1 MIFIPVHNP
10 NSELLKL
17 VIKLIKIHSI
27 KAYHI
32 YIVNDHSKNQ
42 KSNKIFLN
50 LSKLGC
56 NIKSNKFS
64 KGKGSA
70 IKYSLNYARDKKLK
84 YILFADGDGQHTDV
98 DIINIYSLGKKNKN
112 FFIGQRSFENAP
124 ALNRIS
130 NNFSNYLFNLITRLN
145 LKDTQCG
152 LRFIPDDCYDII
164 IEISENQFDLELASL
179 FEINKNKKK
188 IKPVNIQTIYF
199 NTKYISNYN
208 KIFDSLRIF
217 KIFLI
222 YKFFMK

>member
-84 YILFADGDGQHTDV
+84 YILFADGDGQHTDI
-98 DIINIYSLGKKNKN
+98 DIINIYKLGKENTD
-112 FFIGQRSFENAP
+112 FLIGQRSFDGQIP
-124 ALNRIS
+124 
-130 NNFSNYLFNLITRLN
+130 
-145 LKDTQCG
+145 LKSKSHSQM
-152 LRFIPDDCYDII
+152 RMY
-164 IEISENQFDLELASL
+164 
-179 FEINKNKKK
+179 
-188 IKPVNIQTIYF
+188 
-199 NTKYISNYN
+199 
-208 KIFDSLRIF
+208 
-217 KIFLI
+217 
-222 YKFFMK
+222 